1 MDTTRKSARKLLKIR
16 TYLAA
21 DLPFFHNRF
30 MGSRQK
36 RIFMVRLTVGVK
48 YPFFDDFPEDIANQ
62 TFILTWDFAHLR
74 QVYGHDLLFSLQ
86 NLLNFCPTTS
96 FLMSKINVRTMKGF
110 PPAQDYCRSVFFVD
124 DR

>member
-1 MDTTRKSARKLLKIR
+1 MEKKVSKFSHLRTVRAKGASPPPLLVSP
-16 TYLAA
+16 T
-21 DLPFFHNRF
+21 
-30 MGSRQK
+30 
-36 RIFMVRLTVGVK
+36 VK
-48 YPFFDDFPEDIANQ
+48 YPFIYDFSKDIANQ
-62 TFILTWDFAHLR
+62 TIILTWDFAHLR

-86 NLLNFCPTTS
+86 KLLNFCPTTS